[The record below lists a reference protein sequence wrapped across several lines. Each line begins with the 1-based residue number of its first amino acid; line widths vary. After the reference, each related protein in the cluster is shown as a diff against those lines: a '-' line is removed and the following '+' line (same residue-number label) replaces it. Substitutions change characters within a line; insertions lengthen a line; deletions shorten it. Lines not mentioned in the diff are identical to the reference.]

1 MKKLLLILS
10 GIIVSALVIFIIFS
24 SAARRSL
31 AIIEN
36 NEIDM
41 SLVQNG
47 IYTGHSEL
55 GPVKVDVKV
64 EVENHR
70 LKNIELLRH
79 ECGLGHPADLIVE
92 KMVEKNTWDVDAVSG
107 ATVSSETIKN
117 AVNKALH

>member
-92 KMVEKNTWDVDAVSG
+92 KMVEKNTWDVDTVSG